1 MKVDL
6 FDMMA
11 SAEPP
16 VIFSADRQFR
26 YLLVRRWSA
35 AQMLTWLM
43 LNPSVAD
50 EQRNDPTVE
59 RCVRRA
65 SRLGYGGI
73 RVVNLFALVTP
84 YPWVMW
90 ERQRMGEDI
99 VGPLNDD
106 YILSAAKHSGQV
118 AVAWGGDHPV
128 AAARAKRVL
137 GLLRGAGITPTR
149 LGTTQGGQPRHPLY
163 VPYDVE
169 LTPFNP

>member
-1 MKVDL
+1 
-6 FDMMA
+6 
-11 SAEPP
+11 
-16 VIFSADRQFR
+16 
-26 YLLVRRWSA
+26 
-35 AQMLTWLM
+35 M

-90 ERQRMGEDI
+90 ERHGLGEDI

-106 YILSAAKHSGQV
+106 YIVKAAKSFRPGSGRL
-118 AVAWGGDHPV
+118 GRRPPGRD
-128 AAARAKRVL
+128 ARAQRVL
-137 GLLRGAGITPTR
+137 GLLHGAGITPTR